1 MEHAGPQQGRSHK
14 KEIFNTQTDAMEALI
29 KTKLSILS
37 TEIRDEITNI
47 RQTLSNLE
55 DKYSTLSTQI
65 TETKV
70 ITQHI
75 PSLQLFQTQTTNQ
88 IMTHEIRINT
98 LINDLNKAKIKYDKI
113 FIDNLTVPGYIGE
126 YSQFKTLRNY
136 IEHNISTVT
145 MLISNK
151 EKNEIDLKSYK
162 DKLESIIVQFTKGMN
177 QFSTQQMNYCKDV
190 RKDLIQ
196 YVDGKVKDMRELI
209 DDVKVNNI
217 KDVIKLRQ
225 MGESITK
232 GVDEVTQLKQEI
244 ETLINEKVLHK
255 EQSDMKLKVE
265 FIDKEIF
272 NIRNDI
278 KKICNDIRSNKE
290 LININVKDINNIR
303 LSTKNIIDK
312 QSRNTNN
319 VKVNEN
325 NSSEVIVIND
335 SKEQIQSKNNSDS
348 VDVSNIKV
356 SSNRLF
362 GNEKNNEQKVI
373 EDNNVNDIG
382 SIEGN
387 SSIKG
392 GNNITKTNS
401 TNYTIEMNTRNRRSI
416 VQPKGTV
423 SPFYKQSGGV
433 SCTVIQAKD
442 KEDVVSKDKR
452 RVSLHFLNDNVINK
466 IKESKD
472 NGKYNN
478 NKKLYSHF
486 RTMSENDNNK
496 YTKTENENEIENNT
510 LSPNVKYKLKSYIHK
525 DISNRS
531 CNNNNNNNNKC
542 NNSSSNNNNVK
553 PSSPKEHL
561 SKSNVNPKKMISK
574 IQKEKID
581 KIFENLPTAKMARNM
596 EEICSLFNANTFSD

>member
-14 KEIFNTQTDAMEALI
+14 KELFNAQTDAMEALI

-37 TEIRDEITNI
+37 TEIRDEISNI

-70 ITQHI
+70 STQHI
-75 PSLQLFQTQTTNQ
+75 PSLQLFQTQASNQ

-177 QFSTQQMNYCKDV
+177 QFSAQQMNYCKDV

-196 YVDGKVKDMRELI
+196 YVDCKVKDIRELI

-217 KDVIKLRQ
+217 KDVVKLRQ
-225 MGESITK
+225 MGESVSK
-232 GVDEVTQLKQEI
+232 GVNEVTQLKQEI
-244 ETLINEKVLHK
+244 ETIINEKVLHK

-265 FIDKEIF
+265 FIDKEVF
-272 NIRNDI
+272 TIRNDI
-278 KKICNDIRSNKE
+278 NKIYNDIRKNKE
-290 LININVKDINNIR
+290 LISVNIKDINNLR
-303 LSTKNIIDK
+303 LSTKCTEK
-312 QSRNTNN
+312 QGKNTNN
-319 VKVNEN
+319 AIDANC
-325 NSSEVIVIND
+325 SEVIVVNEN
-335 SKEQIQSKNNSDS
+335 KAQMQSKNNSDS
-348 VDVSNIKV
+348 ADISNMKV
-356 SSNRLF
+356 SSNRF
-362 GNEKNNEQKVI
+362 GSEKNKEQMTI
-373 EDNNVNDIG
+373 GDNAIDIV
-382 SIEGN
+382 GN
-387 SSIKG
+387 CTIKG
-392 GNNITKTNS
+392 NNTVKSNS
-401 TNYTIEMNTRNRRSI
+401 TNFTIDTNMRNRKSG
-416 VQPKGTV
+416 VQTKRNA

-442 KEDVVSKDKR
+442 KEDVGSKDER
-452 RVSLHFLNDNVINK
+452 RFSLHYLNQDVIDK
-466 IKESKD
+466 SKESKD
-472 NGKYNN
+472 NVKYNN
-478 NKKLYSHF
+478 NKKLFSHF
-486 RTMSENDNNK
+486 RTMSENDNKK
-496 YTKTENENEIENNT
+496 YANTEHENEMESNT
-510 LSPNVKYKLKSYIHK
+510 LSPNVKYKLKSYVHK
-525 DISNRS
+525 ENSNRI
-531 CNNNNNNNNKC
+531 CNINNNDKC
-542 NNSSSNNNNVK
+542 NSSSNNNNTNVK
-553 PSSPKEHL
+553 PSF
-561 SKSNVNPKKMISK
+561 SKQNISNSSISTKKRISK
-574 IQKEKID
+574 IQKEKIE

-596 EEICSLFNANTFSD
+596 EEICSLFNSDTFTN

>member
-14 KEIFNTQTDAMEALI
+14 KELFTVQTDAMEALI

-126 YSQFKTLRNY
+126 FSQFKTLRNY

-196 YVDGKVKDMRELI
+196 YVDCKVKDIRELI

-225 MGESITK
+225 MGESISK
-232 GVDEVTQLKQEI
+232 GVDDVTQLKQEI
-244 ETLINEKVLHK
+244 ETIINEKVLHK
-255 EQSDMKLKVE
+255 DQSDMKLKVD

-278 KKICNDIRSNKE
+278 NKICNDIRNNKE
-290 LININVKDINNIR
+290 LIKVNVKDINNIR
-303 LSTKNIIDK
+303 QSTKSIIDK
-312 QSRNTNN
+312 QWINTNN
-319 VKVNEN
+319 VNDVNSTEVIVVNEN
-325 NSSEVIVIND
+325 
-335 SKEQIQSKNNSDS
+335 KEQIQSRYNSDS
-348 VDVSNIKV
+348 VDITNMKV

-362 GNEKNNEQKVI
+362 GNEKHKEQQII
-373 EDNNVNDIG
+373 EDNNAVDIG
-382 SIEGN
+382 GSC
-387 SSIKG
+387 SIKV
-392 GNNITKTNS
+392 GNNTAKSNS
-401 TNYTIEMNTRNRRSI
+401 TNFTIEMNTRNRRSV
-416 VQPKGTV
+416 VQTKGTV

-442 KEDVVSKDKR
+442 KEDIISKDKR
-452 RVSLHFLNDNVINK
+452 RVSLHYLSENVIDK
-466 IKESKD
+466 SKESKD
-472 NGKYNN
+472 NVKYN
-478 NKKLYSHF
+478 NKKLFSHF

-496 YTKTENENEIENNT
+496 YTKTENENEIESNT
-510 LSPNVKYKLKSYIHK
+510 LSPNIKYKLKSYIHK
-525 DISNRS
+525 DNSNRS
-531 CNNNNNNNNKC
+531 CNNNNNNKC
-542 NNSSSNNNNVK
+542 NNSCNNNNNNNVK
-553 PSSPKEHL
+553 PSSPKQHL
-561 SKSNVNPKKMISK
+561 SNSNINTKKMISK
-574 IQKEKID
+574 IKKEKIE

-596 EEICSLFNANTFSD
+596 EEICSLFNTDTFTD

>member
-232 GVDEVTQLKQEI
+232 GVDDVTQLKQEI

-290 LININVKDINNIR
+290 LINVNVFNININ
-303 LSTKNIIDK
+303 
-312 QSRNTNN
+312 
-319 VKVNEN
+319 
-325 NSSEVIVIND
+325 
-335 SKEQIQSKNNSDS
+335 
-348 VDVSNIKV
+348 
-356 SSNRLF
+356 
-362 GNEKNNEQKVI
+362 
-373 EDNNVNDIG
+373 
-382 SIEGN
+382 
-387 SSIKG
+387 
-392 GNNITKTNS
+392 
-401 TNYTIEMNTRNRRSI
+401 
-416 VQPKGTV
+416 
-423 SPFYKQSGGV
+423 
-433 SCTVIQAKD
+433 
-442 KEDVVSKDKR
+442 
-452 RVSLHFLNDNVINK
+452 
-466 IKESKD
+466 
-472 NGKYNN
+472 
-478 NKKLYSHF
+478 
-486 RTMSENDNNK
+486 
-496 YTKTENENEIENNT
+496 
-510 LSPNVKYKLKSYIHK
+510 
-525 DISNRS
+525 
-531 CNNNNNNNNKC
+531 
-542 NNSSSNNNNVK
+542 
-553 PSSPKEHL
+553 
-561 SKSNVNPKKMISK
+561 
-574 IQKEKID
+574 
-581 KIFENLPTAKMARNM
+581 
-596 EEICSLFNANTFSD
+596 

>member
-232 GVDEVTQLKQEI
+232 GVDDVTQLKQEI

-290 LININVKDINNIR
+290 LINVNVKDINKIR
-303 LSTKNIIDK
+303 LSTKNIVDK

-319 VKVNEN
+319 VNEN

-348 VDVSNIKV
+348 VELSNIKV
-356 SSNRLF
+356 SSNKLF
-362 GNEKNNEQKVI
+362 ANEKNNEQKII

-382 SIEGN
+382 GIKGSC
-387 SSIKG
+387 SIKG
-392 GNNITKTNS
+392 GNNTTKTNS

-416 VQPKGTV
+416 VQTKGIV

-442 KEDVVSKDKR
+442 KEDIISKDKR
-452 RVSLHFLNDNVINK
+452 RVSLHYLSENVIDK
-466 IKESKD
+466 SKESKD
-472 NGKYNN
+472 NVKYN
-478 NKKLYSHF
+478 NKKLFSHF

-496 YTKTENENEIENNT
+496 YTKTENENEIESNT
-510 LSPNVKYKLKSYIHK
+510 LSPNIKYKLKSYIHK
-525 DISNRS
+525 DNSNRS
-531 CNNNNNNNNKC
+531 CNNNNNNKC
-542 NNSSSNNNNVK
+542 NNSCNNNNNNNVK
-553 PSSPKEHL
+553 PSSPKQHL
-561 SKSNVNPKKMISK
+561 SNSNINTKKMISK
-574 IQKEKID
+574 IKKEKIE

-596 EEICSLFNANTFSD
+596 EEICSLFNTDTFTD